1 MEYMSG
7 DADVARAAGLMAEP
21 ARAKVLMA
29 LADGRALPASL
40 LASEAG
46 VSPQTVSGHLRKL
59 LDGGLLAV
67 ERSGRHRYYK
77 LSGAEVA
84 AAVEALARI
93 AKPQPIK
100 SLRQSTRAAAL
111 REARTCYDHLAGRLG
126 VALLDGLVRRDALTR
141 TDGGIGADRRPED
154 PLAQQLP
161 DGPYALGPNAT
172 DVFGELGV
180 DLDHQPARR
189 QLLRFCV
196 DWSEQRHHLS
206 GQLGAS
212 IVDSLLANNWLR
224 RRPNQRAVDLT
235 DAGEEALA
243 DLLFA

>member
-1 MEYMSG
+1 MEYMGG
-7 DADVARAAGLMAEP
+7 DADVARVAGLMAEP
-21 ARAKVLMA
+21 ARAKVLIA

-46 VSPQTVSGHLRKL
+46 VSPQTVSGHLHKL
-59 LDGGLLAV
+59 LDGGLVAV

-77 LSGAEVA
+77 LSGPEVA
-84 AAVEALARI
+84 AAVEALARL

-141 TDGGIGADRRPED
+141 TDGGSGADRRPDD
-154 PLAQQLP
+154 PLAAQLP

-172 DVFGELGV
+172 EVFAELGV
-180 DLDHQPARR
+180 DLSDQPSRR

-212 IVDSLLANNWLR
+212 VVDSFLTRNWLH

-235 DAGEEALA
+235 PTGQKALA
-243 DLLFA
+243 ELVVL

>member
-1 MEYMSG
+1 MDG
-7 DADVARAAGLMAEP
+7 DADVAHVAGLMAEP

-40 LASEAG
+40 LATEAG
-46 VSPQTVSGHLRKL
+46 VSPQTVSAHLRKL
-59 LDGGLLAV
+59 LEGGLVTV
-67 ERSGRHRYYK
+67 EQSGRHRYYG
-77 LSGAEVA
+77 LSGPEVA

-93 AKPQPIK
+93 AKPQPIT

-126 VALLDGLVRRDALTR
+126 VALLEGLVRRDALTR
-141 TDGGIGADRRPED
+141 TDGGTGTERRPSD

-172 DVFGELGV
+172 EVLTELGV
-180 DLDHQPARR
+180 DLAAQPSRR
-189 QLLRFCV
+189 PLLRFCV

-206 GQLGAS
+206 GQLGAA
-212 IVDSLLANNWLR
+212 IAEALLNRNWLH
-224 RRPNQRAVDLT
+224 RRPHQRAVHLS
-235 DAGEEALA
+235 DAGRRGLA
-243 DLLFA
+243 QLL

>member
-1 MEYMSG
+1 MDG
-7 DADVARAAGLMAEP
+7 DADVAQVAGLMAEP

-40 LASEAG
+40 LATEAG
-46 VSPQTVSGHLRKL
+46 VSPQTVSAHLRKL
-59 LDGGLLAV
+59 LEGGLVTV
-67 ERSGRHRYYK
+67 EQSGRHRYYG
-77 LSGAEVA
+77 LSGPEVA

-126 VALLDGLVRRDALTR
+126 VALLEGLVRRDALTR
-141 TDGGIGADRRPED
+141 TDGGRGTERRPSD

-172 DVFGELGV
+172 EVLTELGV
-180 DLDHQPARR
+180 DLASRPSRR
-189 QLLRFCV
+189 PLLRFCV

-206 GQLGAS
+206 GQLGAA
-212 IVDSLLANNWLR
+212 ITEALLNRNWLH
-224 RRPNQRAVDLT
+224 RRPNQRAVHLS
-235 DAGEEALA
+235 DAGRRGLA
-243 DLLFA
+243 QLI